1 MELSLNIDQHLHLS
15 PKMEQSVRILQM
27 DGTQLADYLKEV
39 MLENPVMEMEPPPQ
53 KEDKDELA
61 LKKMEWLEQQTI
73 REKEN
78 TGYYDEDNSIT
89 VEKAASE
96 DDESLVDHLLRQIA
110 YSDLSDELRPA
121 VQYVIG
127 FLDENG
133 YLSVPI
139 ETLLSC
145 DEHPKQHIQ
154 KALEIVQGLDPV
166 GVGASDLREC
176 LLLQLAPD
184 DTLARRLVTDHLQDI
199 AKNRIASLSKQLD
212 TTKQNIEQAIHRIRQ
227 LNPKPGALYS
237 RMDFPRYITPDIVV
251 TSFENQYNVMLC
263 EFSYPQIRISPQ
275 YLRMAKESGDSEVTK
290 YLGNKVRQIEWI
302 QTCIKKRNETL
313 LYVAKEI
320 VRRQEHFFRY
330 GPQYL
335 HVLRMRDI
343 ANFLE
348 IHESTV
354 SRAVRNKYLQCTH
367 GVYPLRHF
375 FVGAA
380 QQSAD
385 SNAPSVSDV
394 KRRITE
400 LIESEDSAH
409 PLSDQALTGLL
420 SKQGIALSRRTVAN
434 YRKELG
440 FLNSNRRK

>member
-61 LKKMEWLEQQTI
+61 LKKMEWLEQQTV

-139 ETLLSC
+139 ETLFSC
-145 DEHPKQHIQ
+145 DDHPKKQIE
-154 KALEIVQGLDPV
+154 KALETVQGLDPV

-176 LLLQLAPD
+176 LLLQLGPED
-184 DTLARRLVTDHLQDI
+184 SLARSLVNDHLHDI
-199 AKNRIASLSKQLD
+199 AKNRIASLSKQLN
-212 TTKQNIEQAIHRIRQ
+212 TSKENIEQAIDRIRQ

-237 RMDFPRYITPDIVV
+237 RMAFPRYITPDIVV
-251 TSFENQYNVMLC
+251 TSFKNQYNVMLC

-275 YLRMAKESGDSEVTK
+275 YLRMAKESCDSEVTK

-302 QTCIKKRNETL
+302 QTCILKRNETL
-313 LYVAKEI
+313 LRVAKEI

-335 HVLRMRDI
+335 HVLRMRDL
-343 ANFLE
+343 ANYLE

-385 SNAPSVSDV
+385 SNGPSVSDV
-394 KRRITE
+394 KRLITK

-409 PLSDQALTGLL
+409 PLSDQALTVLL
-420 SKQGIALSRRTVAN
+420 NEQGIALSRRTVAN